1 MPVAAEFGGPAI
13 FTARTL
19 CDALRPMCTL
29 AFALRPSPGVTLAV
43 TGNRNEFL
51 ARPAAPPRVWPDM
64 PGVLMPRDEQ
74 AGGTWL
80 GLTAS
85 GLFVCITNRR
95 GAAPDPSRRSRG
107 LLVLDALR
115 ARDAASVRALCSAIP
130 GNRYN
135 GFHLVFADEREAGVA
150 ICDGER
156 LEIRA
161 LPPGEPHLVT
171 ERSYGAGE
179 GVREREVMREVGP
192 LLLDPGVTA
201 AMLRPP
207 MQRHGPSPLEGAC
220 VHADS
225 LAYGTRS
232 SIQLVL
238 RPSFPDFLWTQGPPC
253 TFPAQDLSG
262 AAAALLRISD

>member
-1 MPVAAEFGGPAI
+1 MGRGSTRRAFSNGLRSCRLLAMGRRTVSEGPAGATRPERVREVRASERRSAAEYGGGYA
-13 FTARTL
+13 A
-19 CDALRPMCTL
+19 AMCTL
-29 AFALRPSPGVTLAV
+29 AFAVRPSPYVLLAV

-51 ARPAAPPRVWPDM
+51 ARPAAPPRVWPEL
-64 PGVLMPRDEQ
+64 PGVLMPRDEK

-107 LLVLDALR
+107 PVVLDALR
-115 ARDAASVRALCSAIP
+115 TRAAASVRALCSAFP

-161 LPPGEPHLVT
+161 LPPGEP
-171 ERSYGAGE
+171 
-179 GVREREVMREVGP
+179 
-192 LLLDPGVTA
+192 
-201 AMLRPP
+201 
-207 MQRHGPSPLEGAC
+207 
-220 VHADS
+220 
-225 LAYGTRS
+225 
-232 SIQLVL
+232 
-238 RPSFPDFLWTQGPPC
+238 
-253 TFPAQDLSG
+253 
-262 AAAALLRISD
+262 